1 MASYKVVPF
10 IGKVKSGFFSTDN
23 AGTVAQQLQAAI
35 EHQSNA
41 GWEFH
46 AFAKVAIEVKPG
58 CLGAL
63 FGHSVSYITFDQLV
77 FRRE

>member
-10 IGKVKSGFFSTDN
+10 IGKVNTGLFSKDN

-35 EHQSNA
+35 EQQSNA

-46 AFAKVAIEVKPG
+46 QYAKVDIEVKPG

-63 FGHSVSYITFDQLV
+63 LGGKTAYITFDQLI
-77 FRRE
+77 FRR

>member
-10 IGKVKSGFFSTDN
+10 IGQIKSGFFSKDN

-35 EHQSNA
+35 EQQVNA

-46 AFAKVAIEVKPG
+46 SFAKADIEVKPG

-63 FGHSVSYITFDQLV
+63 TGAKNSYITFDQLI
-77 FRRE
+77 FRR